1 MSADLDQLK
10 RAKLCKSLRHLASEV
25 CVCPQRKKK
34 WFLQLQRKWSPNGKR
49 PDLKTLM
56 ASRQV
61 TELSYLVSATVN
73 LFTKYIMLFAMKAPD
88 REE

>member
-10 RAKLCKSLRHLASEV
+10 QAKLCKSLRHLASEV
-25 CVCPQRKKK
+25 CPQRKNKY
-34 WFLQLQRKWSPNGKR
+34 FMQLQRKWSPTGKR
-49 PDLKTLM
+49 ADLKTFM

-73 LFTKYIMLFAMKAPD
+73 MFTKYIMLFAMKAPD